1 LPPFL
6 VSFGVGVALAYF
18 YRGAKDSPDD
28 GQLMYGPEVKALGWL
43 SFSLAVAAI
52 VVMFAVDHDGQYLA
66 ISGIAAMCGLIGIW
80 LLTASYLTSGHFNDR
95 QISILSIWGQTR
107 VGRWTEL
114 QQAAFKK
121 NGQYFDLIFSDGTK
135 IGLSKMLRG
144 HRAVCEYLKSI
155 GVTVTD
161 YPED

>member
-1 LPPFL
+1 M
-6 VSFGVGVALAYF
+6 GVAIAYF
-18 YRGAKDSPDD
+18 YRRAKDSPDD
-28 GQLMYGPEVKALGWL
+28 GRLMYGPEVKALGWL

-52 VVMFAVDHDGQYLA
+52 VVMFAIDHDGQYLA
-66 ISGIAAMCGLIGIW
+66 ISAIAAMFGLIGIW
-80 LLTASYLTSGHFNDR
+80 LLTESYLTSGHFDDR
-95 QISILSIWGQTR
+95 QISMSSIWGQAR

-121 NGQYFDLIFSDGTK
+121 NGQYLELAFSDGTK

-144 HRAVCEYLKSI
+144 HRAVCEYVESI

-161 YPED
+161 YPEE